1 MILYCISLT
10 YVNMLFRKKIYL
22 FQISMYE
29 RKKQKIGV
37 YFCVYVRYVII
48 VRNCSKIMLQFL

>member
-1 MILYCISLT
+1 
-10 YVNMLFRKKIYL
+10 
-22 FQISMYE
+22 MYE